1 MAEFNVNKGIGRS
14 PEFKGLKSQYLFIFA
29 GGLLALFVI
38 FVVMYMAGIDQW
50 VCIGFGVVS
59 ASVLVWV
66 TFRMNSKYG
75 EWGLMKL
82 HALRSH
88 PRYIISRRKSVSYT
102 HLDVYKRQSFLPF
115 PFDKVGFFKLVGKH
129 NNPLAQHYQVYGCL
143 LYTSYQK
150 GSFDFTCTVFHA
162 IAD

>member
-75 EWGLMKL
+75 EC
-82 HALRSH
+82 
-88 PRYIISRRKSVSYT
+88 
-102 HLDVYKRQSFLPF
+102 
-115 PFDKVGFFKLVGKH
+115 
-129 NNPLAQHYQVYGCL
+129 CL
-143 LYTSYQK
+143 LYTSILNNNIEKNYEP
-150 GSFDFTCTVFHA
+150 
-162 IAD
+162 